1 MRVYFFTTASPG
13 FRSCY
18 VCDSYSKNN
27 NRKEG
32 AKDDGRKKKRREK
45 MNKCMDTL
53 SLGLPDSYQDHKIIN
68 LALLHI
74 FPCLHNKRLE

>member
-27 NRKEG
+27 NWKEG
-32 AKDDGRKKKRREK
+32 GND
-45 MNKCMDTL
+45 
-53 SLGLPDSYQDHKIIN
+53 
-68 LALLHI
+68 
-74 FPCLHNKRLE
+74 